1 MTTHTTRRR
10 FSSGAQASIEDF
22 EDAMSSVTY
31 SLELHDR
38 SAPGGSR
45 QVTILPLVMMIRNAG
60 GGHPGPYAGFLT
72 VSPVPSNPN
81 ESEFAVRFT
90 PLTDVA
96 FAPSDKEFNER
107 FVFDFFGRMQIP
119 FDDLLYELRDPYFV
133 DVLGEMME
141 QAIFGRS
148 AEFNPKK
155 KKKKAKWSDQ
165 AVGATGD
172 ALVQSVLYRLPGL
185 GIMGLGIALVSPA
198 AMLLGM
204 AVATAGSIWG
214 LYAGGRDHL
223 EEFFEMDIALDR
235 TEDIEELAS
244 KMSRDSTLWAVP
256 GGYLTGKVLGLLP
269 HPAGLI
275 VGGVGSVLGKYGF
288 YYSAMKGYLEDL
300 EEDLG

>member
-1 MTTHTTRRR
+1 
-10 FSSGAQASIEDF
+10 
-22 EDAMSSVTY
+22 MSSVTY

-96 FAPSDKEFNER
+96 FAPSDKELKQLETSAAGLLGVSYAVPLLRQER
-107 FVFDFFGRMQIP
+107 FVFDFFGRIQIP
-119 FDDLLYELRDPYFV
+119 FDDFLYELRDPSFV

-198 AMLLGM
+198 AMLLGA
-204 AVATAGSIWG
+204 AVATVGSVWG

-244 KMSRDSTLWAVP
+244 KMARRSTMWAVP
-256 GGYLTGKVLGLLP
+256 GGWLTGNVLGLLP
-269 HPAGLI
+269 QPAGAI
-275 VGGVGSVLGKYGF
+275 VGGVGSVLSKYGF